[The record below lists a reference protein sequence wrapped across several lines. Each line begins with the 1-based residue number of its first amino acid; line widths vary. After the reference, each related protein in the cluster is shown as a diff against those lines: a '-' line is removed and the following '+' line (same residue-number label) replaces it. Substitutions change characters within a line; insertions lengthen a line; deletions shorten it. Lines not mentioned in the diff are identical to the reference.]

1 MKHQWLTEISEIT
14 LSLVCCTLA
23 IAELDHLRV
32 AITAAADGAGRV
44 IALRFARAGAR
55 ICICDVNAM
64 AVTHLRE
71 SAPEIDATVAD
82 LANEDEIDG
91 FFALVASR
99 LGGLDVLI
107 NNVGVAGPTAAVE
120 NIAAEEWEHTLKINL
135 TSHFLCAQRAVKM
148 MKPQGNGL
156 IINISSTSAKTGL
169 PLRLPYVVSKAA
181 LISMTHNLAREL
193 GPFGIRVNALLP
205 GPIEGQRMD
214 QVICAKA
221 KALDVPPAE
230 YRARLLRYVSLRR
243 MTRPEDIA
251 NLALYLASPAGCL
264 ITGQA
269 IAVDGNVE
277 HEE

>member
-14 LSLVCCTLA
+14 LSLVRCTLA